1 MSDALNRPHVSPTLA
16 ARQQLRDGGLP
27 ARTIETPAPEQQHR
41 GALGLLRW
49 LAGPRTRP
57 VNYIEASPLD
67 EHTLNDL
74 GLSRVETLYC
84 DPK

>member
-1 MSDALNRPHVSPTLA
+1 MFR
-16 ARQQLRDGGLP
+16 
-27 ARTIETPAPEQQHR
+27 
-41 GALGLLRW
+41 LLFW
-49 LAGPRTRP
+49 LAGSPRSRP